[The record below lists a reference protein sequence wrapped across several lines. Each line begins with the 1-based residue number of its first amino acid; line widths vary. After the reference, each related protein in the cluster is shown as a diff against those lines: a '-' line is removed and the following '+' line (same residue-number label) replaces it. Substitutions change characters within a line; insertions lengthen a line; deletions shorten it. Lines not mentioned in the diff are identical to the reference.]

1 MAKYK
6 VKVKECLLVVK
17 VKLSFKEKLNER
29 QLDFFSGKY
38 IRGLLKARLLKKN
51 VIEYSGPV
59 GVSLHERLKKPLSK
73 YDFLFVMEQIVDVTQ
88 KLEMNGLSLNHL
100 ILDTKSVFINE
111 ATRELQFIFLPLEQP
126 RPVPDVLSFILG
138 IIYSSIPMEE
148 QESNFISRYVY
159 FIKGLSG
166 FDAGRIEDYISRE
179 DRSVVDTIKRQG
191 VGQSGFMTDNHVHY
205 YEHYDNSEDEATGLL
220 PQSPADRFEGLDAA
234 GRPDDPEATGLLAD
248 EEPTGLLMD
257 EEATGLL
264 NGAGANDCSATLLR
278 CITNEVIPLN
288 KQVFRIGKEM
298 SCSDYCVNNNDK
310 VSRSHAD
317 VVTRG
322 EKYFI
327 KDLDSKNGT
336 FVNGTEISVGQEVEI
351 FSGDQIRLANEEF
364 EFYV

>member
-6 VKVKECLLVVK
+6 VKAKECLLVVK
-17 VKLSFKEKLNER
+17 VKLSFKEKLNTR
-29 QLDFFSGKY
+29 QLDFFSSKY
-38 IRGLLKARLLKKN
+38 MRGLLKARLLKKN
-51 VIEYSGPV
+51 EIEYSGPV

-73 YDFLFVMEQIVDVTQ
+73 YDFLLIMEQIVDVTQ
-88 KLEMNGLSLNHL
+88 KLERNGLSLNHL
-100 ILDTKSVFINE
+100 IIDIKSVFINE
-111 ATRELQFIFLPLEQP
+111 ATRELQFIFLPLEKP
-126 RPVPDVLSFILG
+126 RPVPDVLSFILR
-138 IIYSSIPMEE
+138 IIYSSIPMEQ
-148 QESNFISRYVY
+148 QESDFIPRYVY

-166 FDAGRIEDYISRE
+166 FDAGKIEDYISRE

-191 VGQSGFMTDNHVHY
+191 VGQSGFMTDDHVHY

-220 PQSPADRFEGLDAA
+220 AQNPTDRFEGLDAD
-234 GRPDDPEATGLLAD
+234 GKPDDSEATGLLI
-248 EEPTGLLMD
+248 D

-264 NGAGANDCSATLLR
+264 HGSGAINCTATLLR

-298 SCSDYCVNNNDK
+298 SCSDYCVKNNDK

-317 VVTRG
+317 LVTRG

-327 KDLDSKNGT
+327 KDLNSKNGT
-336 FVNGTEISVGQEVEI
+336 FVNGAVIMVGQEVEI
-351 FSGDQIRLANEEF
+351 FSGDHIRLANEEF

>member
-6 VKVKECLLVVK
+6 VKAKECLLVVK
-17 VKLSFKEKLNER
+17 VKLSFKEKLNAR

-59 GVSLHERLKKPLSK
+59 GVSLHEWLKKPLSK
-73 YDFLFVMEQIVDVTQ
+73 YDFLFMMEQIVDVTQ

-111 ATRELQFIFLPLEQP
+111 ATRELQFVFLPLEAPQT
-126 RPVPDVLSFILG
+126 VPDVLSFMLS
-138 IIYSSIPMEE
+138 IIYSSIPMKE
-148 QESNFISRYVY
+148 QESDYIPRYAY
-159 FIKGLSG
+159 FIKGLSR
-166 FDAGRIEDYISRE
+166 FDAGKIEDYISRE
-179 DRSVVDTIKRQG
+179 DRSVVDTIKRYN

-220 PQSPADRFEGLDAA
+220 SQSATDCFEGLDAA
-234 GRPDDPEATGLLAD
+234 GKPDDPEATGLLV
-248 EEPTGLLMD
+248 D

-264 NGAGANDCSATLLR
+264 NGAGAIDCSATLLR
-278 CITNEVIPLN
+278 CITNEMIPLN

-317 VVTRG
+317 IVSRG
-322 EKYFI
+322 ERYFI
-327 KDLDSKNGT
+327 KDLNSKNGT
-336 FVNGTEISVGQEVEI
+336 FVNGTIILVGQEMEI
-351 FSGDQIRLANEEF
+351 FDGDHIRLANEEF